1 MRRKI
6 FRGAWIYIS
15 YIYGFYKRRLIQLV
29 QSSRERITSPGEN
42 WFNSSL
48 AHLKCTSLIRLP
60 PPPRFPSLFFPT
72 SLSSPPPVPFFVS
85 TPPPPRFQHLLSR
98 SFSFLLSRRLSGVEN
113 VYDEAR
119 CLCRHWRIAVFLIRG
134 GERKKEISARRGIA
148 KRSKSRGGMMM
159 TLRRTKQRRT
169 LCVCG
174 EEKSSNGGED
184 GWWRLLS
191 GCCSFLPF
199 RRLIMGR
206 GALITSTDL
215 CFVSNRD
222 ELSWSESRNFIYKC
236 DERRMRGEWK
246 GIN

>member
-1 MRRKI
+1 MVSI
-6 FRGAWIYIS
+6 NVGWFSWFRVHGN
-15 YIYGFYKRRLIQLV
+15 G
-29 QSSRERITSPGEN
+29 SRHRVRIGSTR
-42 WFNSSL
+42 
-48 AHLKCTSLIRLP
+48 ASLISSAPLLSA
-60 PPPRFPSLFFPT
+60 PPPRFPSNSLFFPT
-72 SLSSPPPVPFFVS
+72 SLSPLPPFPFLF
-85 TPPPPRFQHLLSR
+85 PLPPPRFQHLLSR